1 MSLDLRK
8 HRYENP
14 YDTNLLYLRNMT
26 SLQMKPLNEMRWYEN
41 YISITLWRIPV
52 SWALP
57 FSKVKAEN
65 LMKEFIN
72 DLNNEIK
79 RL

>member
-14 YDTNLLYLRNMT
+14 YDTNFLYLRNMT
-26 SLQMKPLNEMRWYEN
+26 SLQMKVLEEIRWYEN

-52 SWALP
+52 SWALS
-57 FSKVKAEN
+57 FSKVEAEK
-65 LMKEFIN
+65 LMKDFIN
-72 DLNNEIK
+72 DLNNGIMG
-79 RL
+79 L